1 MQSGRIQL
9 AEWIERRDV
18 NQREAARILE
28 MDFTVLNKIL
38 LGHRT
43 PGLAT
48 ALAIEQRTGIVVE
61 SWMPTREGKAAVVSS
76 NGGRKSRVGKA

>member
-1 MQSGRIQL
+1 MHSGREQL
-9 AEWIERRDV
+9 ADWIERRGM
-18 NQREAARILE
+18 NQREAARILG

-48 ALAIEQRTGIVVE
+48 ALAIQRHTGISVE
-61 SWMPTREGKAAVVSS
+61 VWMPTDDGKTDVLVTA
-76 NGGRKSRVGKA
+76 GGRKRRIGK